1 MNDISLQQFHKSERM
16 NGREGRLSPGSSARS
31 ARSKHSKIAAD
42 KMQEQNWDVNKPE
55 SDF

>member
-31 ARSKHSKIAAD
+31 VRSKHSKIAAD